1 MLAADNW
8 CVKVEERIY
17 GPYTSQQ
24 LRKFAHEGR
33 FAPWSLVAPAGSRSW
48 REARNEGSF
57 AAFFVM
63 DARRGLSGSRTFG
76 KRDFG
81 AEPVETAK
89 AEAPVNETATT
100 TVLEA
105 PVEEQPRVSAP
116 QLPMQGNSG
125 PAATTHHE
133 PRIANFIMIFDIV
146 SAAASRV
153 EAAVLSLGPAF
164 RVAENVWTVSCEM
177 SAVGVRNAIA
187 PYLLPRES
195 LLVVDATRGRTSW
208 QNFAPELHAKLSAAW
223 AASRQ

>member
-33 FAPWSLVAPAGSRSW
+33 FAPWSLVAPAGARSW
-48 REARNEGSF
+48 REARSEGAF
-57 AAFFVM
+57 APFF
-63 DARRGLSGSRTFG
+63 GLEAPRNTISEKRFG

-81 AEPVETAK
+81 SEPAEENKKNSEGAPPETSS
-89 AEAPVNETATT
+89 AEAPSPAESPRATH
-100 TVLEA
+100 
-105 PVEEQPRVSAP
+105 
-116 QLPMQGNSG
+116 GHSG
-125 PAATTHHE
+125 PAAVGKNE
-133 PRIANFIMIFDIV
+133 PRIANFILIFDIV